1 VSGWWLPIRIW
12 CAVMPGAD
20 AVAAPED
27 DGEELQAAAIIAAAA
42 PAATKASGRTRCDLF
57 M

>member
-1 VSGWWLPIRIW
+1 MRIW

-27 DGEELQAAAIIAAAA
+27 GEEELLQAAAIIAAAA

>member
-1 VSGWWLPIRIW
+1 MRIW
-12 CAVMPGAD
+12 CAVIPGAD

-27 DGEELQAAAIIAAAA
+27 GDVEEELQPAAIIAAAA

>member
-1 VSGWWLPIRIW
+1 MRIW
-12 CAVMPGAD
+12 VAVMPGAD

-27 DGEELQAAAIIAAAA
+27 GDDDELPQPAAIIAAAT
-42 PAATKASGRTRCDLF
+42 AAAAMAGVRSRCDLF